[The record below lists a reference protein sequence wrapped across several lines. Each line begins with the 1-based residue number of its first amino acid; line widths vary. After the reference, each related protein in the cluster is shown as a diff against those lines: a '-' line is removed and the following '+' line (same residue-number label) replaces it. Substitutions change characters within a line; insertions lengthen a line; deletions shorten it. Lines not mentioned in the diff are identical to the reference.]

1 MKKCIILS
9 VLALVTVLRG
19 SACGGYFPQH
29 DYDIFNIYSP
39 DYSFTNSERLS
50 HFWAQYTGDDSG
62 FRKAK
67 TREVY
72 ESSDYYFAN
81 NCALLLQAARRK
93 KDKEMIVYLQQT
105 LRYKKICDEMQET
118 WEYPTQEQL
127 DECQNILL
135 EMQRV
140 GKNYRGTRLKAQYS
154 LLYMRANLLLKR
166 YEDNQV
172 YWLLTA
178 SKFPESVFKDMMQS
192 LYANAILHVGQWR
205 KACDIYVEQ
214 DDWVSVEWAMRN
226 YRNPAGIQRIYK
238 EAPNSPALAYL
249 LQYYINGG
257 YGWEWSYDYFQQD
270 NGDIKKEMADFIR
283 FIDNDVMHNNK
294 VKDKAMWKAA
304 AAMLHYY
311 NHEYATAQK
320 DIEEAERLPG
330 SPQMKDNVRC
340 IKLLISTQTQ
350 KVGNAYSVY
359 LTGEL
364 KWLLQKREQARNRE
378 GLFSD
383 NYYDNVL
390 DRMIYKELVPKF
402 QKEVG
407 AYQALALLAL
417 IDGINLGLEPI
428 KKTEWIG
435 SDEKKVV
442 EYSSRQLDYEYA
454 SALNELTADAL
465 KGYYQYLQTVP
476 EDPLQHF
483 ALQHAYKNAELF
495 NDLIGTA
502 YLGEGKFEIAI
513 PHLEKVSLRFL
524 DMQGIAPYANVCDFT
539 KDRWLTKQVVNYS
552 EISDSVQLKSN
563 KKLDFCRE
571 MLQLFS
577 QYKLARNKEVAAE
590 KAYTLASRYYQASY
604 FGDCWYL
611 TAYYKSVVG
620 IDPPIYLDFVQEA
633 LKYLKVSRT
642 AKNKDLKLKSLFAE
656 AHIQYHLNAEDAL
669 LDHDTWFEDI
679 RNAETVYGT
688 YGQLA
693 NFIKRHKIQEN
704 YITQCDILQAFMEK
718 QH

>member
-1 MKKCIILS
+1 
-9 VLALVTVLRG
+9 
-19 SACGGYFPQH
+19 
-29 DYDIFNIYSP
+29 
-39 DYSFTNSERLS
+39 
-50 HFWAQYTGDDSG
+50 
-62 FRKAK
+62 
-67 TREVY
+67 
-72 ESSDYYFAN
+72 
-81 NCALLLQAARRK
+81 
-93 KDKEMIVYLQQT
+93 
-105 LRYKKICDEMQET
+105 
-118 WEYPTQEQL
+118 
-127 DECQNILL
+127 
-135 EMQRV
+135 
-140 GKNYRGTRLKAQYS
+140 
-154 LLYMRANLLLKR
+154 
-166 YEDNQV
+166 
-172 YWLLTA
+172 
-178 SKFPESVFKDMMQS
+178 
-192 LYANAILHVGQWR
+192 
-205 KACDIYVEQ
+205 
-214 DDWVSVEWAMRN
+214 
-226 YRNPAGIQRIYK
+226 
-238 EAPNSPALAYL
+238 
-249 LQYYINGG
+249 
-257 YGWEWSYDYFQQD
+257 
-270 NGDIKKEMADFIR
+270 MADFIR
-283 FIDNDVMHNNK
+283 FIDNDVMYNNK

-340 IKLLISTQTQ
+340 IKLLISAQTQ
-350 KVGNAYSVY
+350 KVGNVYSVY
-359 LTGEL
+359 LASEL

-402 QKEVG
+402 KKEAG
-407 AYQALALLAL
+407 TYQALALLAL
-417 IDGINLGLEPI
+417 IDGVNLGLEPI

-435 SDEKKVV
+435 SDEEKVV

-476 EDPLQHF
+476 EDPLQRF

-502 YLGEGKFEIAI
+502 YLDEGKFEIAI

-679 RNAETVYGT
+679 RNAETVYAT

-693 NFIKRHKIQEN
+693 NFVKRHKIQEN

-718 QH
+718 QD

>member
-1 MKKCIILS
+1 
-9 VLALVTVLRG
+9 
-19 SACGGYFPQH
+19 
-29 DYDIFNIYSP
+29 
-39 DYSFTNSERLS
+39 
-50 HFWAQYTGDDSG
+50 
-62 FRKAK
+62 
-67 TREVY
+67 
-72 ESSDYYFAN
+72 
-81 NCALLLQAARRK
+81 
-93 KDKEMIVYLQQT
+93 
-105 LRYKKICDEMQET
+105 
-118 WEYPTQEQL
+118 
-127 DECQNILL
+127 
-135 EMQRV
+135 
-140 GKNYRGTRLKAQYS
+140 
-154 LLYMRANLLLKR
+154 
-166 YEDNQV
+166 
-172 YWLLTA
+172 
-178 SKFPESVFKDMMQS
+178 
-192 LYANAILHVGQWR
+192 
-205 KACDIYVEQ
+205 
-214 DDWVSVEWAMRN
+214 
-226 YRNPAGIQRIYK
+226 
-238 EAPNSPALAYL
+238 
-249 LQYYINGG
+249 
-257 YGWEWSYDYFQQD
+257 
-270 NGDIKKEMADFIR
+270 MADFIR
-283 FIDNDVMHNNK
+283 FIDNDVMYNNK

-340 IKLLISTQTQ
+340 IKLLISAQTQ
-350 KVGNAYSVY
+350 KVGNVYSVY
-359 LTGEL
+359 LASEL

-402 QKEVG
+402 KKEAG
-407 AYQALALLAL
+407 TYQALALLAL
-417 IDGINLGLEPI
+417 IDGVNLGLEPI

-476 EDPLQHF
+476 EDPLQRF

-502 YLGEGKFEIAI
+502 YLDEGKFEIAI

-679 RNAETVYGT
+679 RNAETVYAT

-693 NFIKRHKIQEN
+693 NFVKRHKIQEN

>member
-1 MKKCIILS
+1 
-9 VLALVTVLRG
+9 
-19 SACGGYFPQH
+19 
-29 DYDIFNIYSP
+29 
-39 DYSFTNSERLS
+39 
-50 HFWAQYTGDDSG
+50 
-62 FRKAK
+62 
-67 TREVY
+67 
-72 ESSDYYFAN
+72 
-81 NCALLLQAARRK
+81 
-93 KDKEMIVYLQQT
+93 
-105 LRYKKICDEMQET
+105 MQET

-127 DECQNILL
+127 DERQNILL
-135 EMQRV
+135 EIQRV

-172 YWLLTA
+172 YWILTV
-178 SKFPESVFKDMMQS
+178 SKYPESVFKDMMRS

-214 DDWVSVEWAMRN
+214 GDWVSVEWAMRN

-320 DIEEAERLPG
+320 DIEEAERLSG

-340 IKLLISTQTQ
+340 IKLLISAQTQ

-359 LTGEL
+359 LMGEL
-364 KWLLQKREQARNRE
+364 KWLVQKREQARNRE

-407 AYQALALLAL
+407 VYQALALFAL

-435 SDEKKVV
+435 SDEEKVV

-577 QYKLARNKEVAAE
+577 QYKLARNKEVTAE

-679 RNAETVYGT
+679 RNAETVYRT

-693 NFIKRHKIQEN
+693 NFVKRHKIQEN

-718 QH
+718 QD